1 MRIIDSCSG
10 CGGPH
15 TAYPS
20 AKINKVEDF
29 TLILLISLFSPP
41 SSSVKKHR
49 FAALFIH
56 SQPFNEMF
64 IFSGK
69 SRCCCDG
76 TSAIY
81 IAASKEYLSRRQTR
95 INI

>member
-1 MRIIDSCSG
+1 MRSIDSCSG
-10 CGGPH
+10 CGGPY

-20 AKINKVEDF
+20 AKINKVEDL
-29 TLILLISLFSPP
+29 TLILLSVSLTYLHLLS
-41 SSSVKKHR
+41 KKHR

-81 IAASKEYLSRRQTR
+81 IAASKEYLSRRQTVLDV
-95 INI
+95 